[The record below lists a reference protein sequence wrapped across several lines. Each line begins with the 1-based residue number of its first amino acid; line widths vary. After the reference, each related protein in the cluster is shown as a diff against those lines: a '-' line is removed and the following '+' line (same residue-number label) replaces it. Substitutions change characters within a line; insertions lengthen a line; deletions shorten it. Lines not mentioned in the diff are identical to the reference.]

1 MYSDQSAADNFGID
15 MFGRL
20 KVSNPFTLF
29 DSTHRYATNGDYSDE
44 IVGTSSVTHLVNEST
59 DSLNIGT
66 ALGDKVTRESKNVFA
81 YQPGKSLQTMQSFVM
96 APAKAGLRQRV
107 GYFSRSNGIY
117 LEQDGLTTNLVVRT
131 STSGSV
137 EEIRVPRSSWDRTTL
152 VRDRDHDIELDMSAA
167 QIFFIEIEWLGVG
180 SVKCGFVIGGEFYAV
195 HQFDHANW
203 IKKVYMTTAALPLRY
218 EIENTAAT
226 ASASSMKQICAT
238 VISNG
243 GYDWQRRSYTV
254 RRDSAL
260 AVTTTIKPLIAIR
273 MATGR
278 TDSVIIPADFSVF
291 PPTAGDYIIV
301 LLKNPTLVGGTWV
314 AGDGD
319 NVEYNIDATSVTG
332 GSILTNTYTQ
342 ASNKST
348 SVSEIGGISRLFMQL
363 GRTNEVTPVSDIL
376 VLATRT
382 ITGTGTAVGS
392 FSWYDNL

>member
-1 MYSDQSAADNFGID
+1 MYSDQSAADDFSID

-29 DSTHRYATNGDYSDE
+29 DSTHRYTTNGDFSDE
-44 IVGTSSVTHLVNEST
+44 TNGTGSVAHLPNESS

-66 ALGDKVTRESKNVFA
+66 ALGDRVTRESKNVFA

-137 EEIRVPRSSWDRTTL
+137 EEIRVPRSSWDRTPL
-152 VRDRDHDIELDMSAA
+152 MRDRGHDIQLDLSAG
-167 QIFFIEIEWLGVG
+167 QIFFIEIEWLGLG
-180 SVKCGFVIGGEFYAV
+180 SVKCGFVIGGEFYTV
-195 HQFDHANW
+195 HQFDHSNW

-254 RRDSAL
+254 RRDANLS
-260 AVTTTIKPLIAIR
+260 VTTDLKPLIAIR
-273 MATGR
+273 MVAGR
-278 TDSVIIPADFSVF
+278 TDSVIIPADFSLF
-291 PPTAGDYIIV
+291 PTAVGDYVVV
-301 LLKNPTLVGGTWV
+301 LLKNPTLVGGDWV
-314 AGDGD
+314 TGDGG
-319 NVEYNIDATSVTG
+319 NVEYNINATSVSG
-332 GSILTNTYTQ
+332 GSVLSNTYTQ
-342 ASNKST
+342 SSNQSAQAVT
-348 SVSEIGGISRLFMQL
+348 IGGVSRLFMQL
-363 GRTNEVTPVSDIL
+363 GRTNSTTPVSDML
-376 VLATRT
+376 VVATRT
-382 ITGTGTAVGS
+382 TTGTGTAVGS
-392 FSWYDNL
+392 FAWYDNL

>member
-44 IVGTSSVTHLVNEST
+44 IAGTGSVTHLNDEST

-81 YQPGKSLQTMQSFVM
+81 YQPGKSLQVMQTFVM

-107 GYFSRSNGIY
+107 GYFSRANGIY

-137 EEIRVPRSSWDRTTL
+137 EEIRVPRASWDRTTL
-152 VRDRDHDIELDMSAA
+152 MRDRDHDIELDMSAA

-180 SVKCGFVIGGEFYAV
+180 SVKCGFVIGGEFYTV

-203 IKKVYMTTAALPLRY
+203 IKKVYMTTASLPLRY
-218 EIENTAAT
+218 EIENTAAA

-254 RRDSAL
+254 RRDANL
-260 AVTTTIKPLIAIR
+260 DVTTVVKPLIAIR
-273 MATGR
+273 MTAGR
-278 TDSVIIPADFSVF
+278 TDSVIIPADFSVL
-291 PPTAGDYIIV
+291 PTANGDYVLV
-301 LLKNPTLVGGTWV
+301 LLKNPTLTGGEWV
-314 AGDGD
+314 IGDGG
-319 NVEYNIDATSVTG
+319 NVEYNITATAVSG
-332 GSILTNTYTQ
+332 GSILSNTYTHSSNQGTQ
-342 ASNKST
+342 AVT
-348 SVSEIGGISRLFMQL
+348 IGGINRLFMQL
-363 GRTNEVTPVSDIL
+363 GRTNATTPVSDML
-376 VLATRT
+376 VVATRI